1 MKILLLYTS
10 HRQIRELE
18 ISQFL
23 YNHNDLLKTCDVL
36 LHCNNP
42 NIDKTIVSNI
52 MRGFDSPNTRS
63 IFSSI
68 NSGHHSGVAEA
79 IDSVYN
85 QLIDYD
91 FVIHLHPD
99 VFLMYTEKLQQLLD
113 DSSIEDTDY
122 IAWQM
127 NKEYAMPVGRVRDTE
142 YASDFFIFTPK
153 KQNNIFKHF
162 KEYWRENPTSGCER
176 FLGCQIHKHA
186 LNIKHLDRGLYGGM
200 RAELEPFGIWHSHNL
215 SQVEYF
221 LHTRFNDYE

>member
-1 MKILLLYTS
+1 
-10 HRQIRELE
+10 
-18 ISQFL
+18 
-23 YNHNDLLKTCDVL
+23 
-36 LHCNNP
+36 
-42 NIDKTIVSNI
+42 

-153 KQNNIFKHF
+153 
-162 KEYWRENPTSGCER
+162 
-176 FLGCQIHKHA
+176 
-186 LNIKHLDRGLYGGM
+186 GLYGGM